1 MIWVWYLIVEIYY
14 IPPVVELGGVVAAVE
29 ETGSGSMESNTDL
42 NAANAESIADCLG
55 SPANE
60 DFNVSNALDTL
71 VISLALQNP
80 SAWIALVTMSFAKK
94 NVKKKRI
101 NGSKTR
107 IQEMLLNPLEH
118 NQFKIHPQAKTKIP
132 FVTKVMIWKLLK
144 NAESKLI
151 PAKTKYNCAG
161 VQKRLK
167 SVGAIIY

>member
-1 MIWVWYLIVEIYY
+1 MVGVSYLIVEIYY
-14 IPPVVELGGVVAAVE
+14 MPPVVELGGVVVAME

-60 DFNVSNALDTL
+60 DFNVSNALDTF

-80 SAWIALVTMSFAKK
+80 SAWTAPVIISFAKK
-94 NVKKKRI
+94 NVKKNRI
-101 NGSKTR
+101 KGSKTR
-107 IQEMLLNPLEH
+107 IQEMLLNPFEH
-118 NQFKIHPQAKTKIP
+118 NQFKIHPQTKTKIP
-132 FVTKVMIWKLLK
+132 FVTKVIIWKLLK
-144 NAESKLI
+144 KAESKLI
-151 PAKTKYNCAG
+151 PAKIKYNCAG